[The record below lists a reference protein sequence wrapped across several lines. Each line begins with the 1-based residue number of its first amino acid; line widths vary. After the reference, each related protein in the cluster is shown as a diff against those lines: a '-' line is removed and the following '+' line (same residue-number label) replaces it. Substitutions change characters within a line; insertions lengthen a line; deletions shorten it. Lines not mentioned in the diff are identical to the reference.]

1 MPNLFKSSDDIL
13 LSNLINIR
21 WIAIIGQFF
30 AILFVYYFL
39 LISIPLAI
47 CLLIVLISIIVNFI
61 SLYTNKKNIYLKD
74 KEAFYFLLYD
84 TIQLGILLYLTGG
97 IYNPFSLLLIAP
109 IVISASYLR
118 LIYSIILSIFS
129 ISIVIMISFFYIEI
143 DWSDNFVVPSLF
155 TYGLILSLVISLIFI
170 AIYVYILSNSS
181 RKISSAL
188 NQTQLALINQK
199 KMSEVGSLA
208 AAAVHELSTPLN
220 TILLILNDLKKNNVL
235 SKNKNI
241 KFEISVLESQADR
254 CKKILFNLSRNPQ
267 KIKDTFLEKVKLS
280 DLIKINFDK
289 FKRNGILLHIK
300 IKNESDEP
308 KIKFYDEIMYG
319 LGNIIQNTVEY
330 AVNRINVEI
339 YWNNSIISLIVKDD
353 GEGFPKE
360 ILDKIGSPFI
370 SRNKFEKSMG
380 LGIFIAKNLIENVG
394 GKIEFKNQSN
404 TNGSCVEIH
413 LNRNI

>member
-1 MPNLFKSSDDIL
+1 MANLFKSSDNIL

-39 LISIPLAI
+39 LISIPLTT

-118 LIYSIILSIFS
+118 LGYSIILSIFS

-220 TILLILNDLKKNNVL
+220 TILLILNDLKKNDVL
-235 SKNKNI
+235 SKNKDI
-241 KFEISVLESQADR
+241 KSEISVLESQADR
-254 CKKILFNLSRNPQ
+254 CKKILFNLSKNPQ

-280 DLIKINFDK
+280 DLIKINFHK
-289 FKRNGILLHIK
+289 FKRNDILLHIK
-300 IKNESDEP
+300 IKNENDEP

-330 AVNRINVEI
+330 AVTRINVAI
-339 YWNNSIISLIVKDD
+339 YWNNSIISLIIKDD
-353 GEGFPKE
+353 GKGFPKE
-360 ILDKIGSPFI
+360 VLDKIGSPFI
-370 SRNKFEKSMG
+370 SYNKFEKSMG

-394 GKIEFKNQSN
+394 GKIEFRNQTN